1 MTDTDTSPESVIDDQ
16 TPYRVL
22 ARKYRPSTFAELVGQ
37 EALVRT
43 LANAIDRG
51 RLAHAFILTGVRG
64 IGKTTTARIIARA
77 LNCIGEDGT
86 QDQPTIT
93 PCGVCDACVSIAED
107 RHVDVLEI
115 DAASH
120 TGVGEIRDIIDGVK
134 YAAVS
139 ARYKVYIIDE
149 VHMLSR
155 SAFNALLKT
164 LEEPPEHVKFIFAT
178 TEIRKIPVTVLS
190 RCQRFD
196 LRRVESKELVTHF
209 SNIATQEGAALE
221 DEALAL
227 IARASDGSVR
237 DGLSLLDRAIAH
249 GSDQV
254 SGAEVRA
261 MLGLADRT
269 GVFDLFEQVMSG
281 EIATAL
287 LTLRELYDGGADPVV
302 VLQDLLDLTHWLTR
316 LKVVP
321 SAAEDVT
328 VPEAER
334 MRGGEMAGKLT
345 MPVLSR
351 TWQMLLKGLGEV
363 RTAPSAISAA
373 EMILVRLAYATEL
386 PTPGDLVKRI
396 EDAGGAQA
404 AASQGAP
411 TSPGGNGAGG
421 STPQGYAATN
431 AVASGGTAPAQA
443 VPDRAVQPENVR
455 LLLPDF
461 EALVALIRENK
472 EALLDQQLRD
482 HVHLV
487 HFEQGRIEL
496 RLDEMASTNLPS
508 ELGAVLGNLTGERW
522 VVTVS
527 SEQGAETLSRQADNV
542 IADRRR
548 EAAEDPLV
556 KAVLEQFPG
565 ATIAEV
571 KEIDLTPDLP
581 SADLEMMDFESG
593 DFDDGEF
600 DV

>member
-1 MTDTDTSPESVIDDQ
+1 M
-16 TPYRVL
+16 
-22 ARKYRPSTFAELVGQ
+22 
-37 EALVRT
+37 RT

-77 LNCIGEDGT
+77 LNCIGEDGKA
-86 QDQPTIT
+86 DKPTIT

-107 RHVDVLEI
+107 RHVDVLEM

-120 TGVGEIRDIIDGVK
+120 TGIDDVRDIIDGVK

-139 ARYKVYIIDE
+139 ARFKVYIIDE

-155 SAFNALLKT
+155 NAFNALLKT

-196 LRRVESKELVTHF
+196 LRRVESNELMTHF
-209 SNIATQEGAALE
+209 GNIAKQEGAELE

-227 IARASDGSVR
+227 IARAADGSVR

-249 GSDQV
+249 GSDQI

-269 GVFDLFEQVMSG
+269 GIFDLFEQVMSG
-281 EIATAL
+281 DIATAL
-287 LTLRELYDGGADPVV
+287 LTLRGLYDGGADPVV

-345 MPVLSR
+345 MPILSR

-363 RTAPSAISAA
+363 RTAPTAISAA

-386 PTPGDLVKRI
+386 PPPGDLVKRI
-396 EDAGGAQA
+396 EDAGGVQAAIQQSASPGPGGSGASGGPAAQSHISTNAVGNGNGGANAQA
-404 AASQGAP
+404 APAIAAQP
-411 TSPGGNGAGG
+411 TQARLHLPNFE
-421 STPQGYAATN
+421 
-431 AVASGGTAPAQA
+431 AVADLMRQ
-443 VPDRAVQPENVR
+443 Q
-455 LLLPDF
+455 
-461 EALVALIRENK
+461 K

-482 HVHLV
+482 NVHVV

-496 RLDEMASTNLPS
+496 RLDEMASSNLPN
-508 ELGAVLGNLTGERW
+508 ELGAILSNLTGERW
-522 VVTVS
+522 VVSVS
-527 SEQGAETLSRQADNV
+527 GEAGDETLSRQAAGRK
-542 IADRRR
+542 ADRQQVV
-548 EAAEDPLV
+548 ENDPLV
-556 KAVLEQFPG
+556 KAVMEKFPG
-565 ATIAEV
+565 AKIADV
-571 KEIDLTPDLP
+571 KDLNLTPDIPALDP
-581 SADLEMMDFESG
+581 DMADPDLVDFETA
-593 DFDDGEF
+593 DFDDGDF